1 MERKRIVITGL
12 SAITPLG
19 NDVETSWEALLA
31 GKSGIGPI
39 TLFDSTDYPTHIAGE
54 VKDFKPEEYIPAKE
68 CRKMDRFSQFAVCAA
83 IDLVKSSGLVI
94 DENNAH
100 RVGVVLGV
108 GLGGLKTLEDFHE
121 KLRTAGPRRVSPFY
135 IPMVIANMAPGL
147 VAIETG
153 AKGIN
158 VVSTSACASALH
170 AIGCAYDQLV
180 LGRAD
185 AVITGGSEATICGMG
200 ISGFT
205 SMKALCTDNQD
216 TPEKASRPF
225 DATRAGFV
233 MGEGA
238 GLLMLETLEHAQAR
252 GAKIYAEVLGFG
264 ASDDANHMVAP
275 LESGAGMVA
284 CIKAAL
290 ADAGVAP
297 ESIDYV
303 SAHGTSTH
311 ANDSAETKAL
321 HAVFGDHAKDLA
333 ITGVKSQIGHL
344 LG

>member
-1 MERKRIVITGL
+1 VERKRIVITGL

-19 NDVETSWEALLA
+19 NDVDKSWEALLA

-39 TLFDSTDYPTHIAGE
+39 TLFDAADYPTHIAGE

-83 IDLVKSSGLVI
+83 VDLMKNSGLTI

-121 KLRTAGPRRVSPFY
+121 KLRTSGPRRVSPFY

-147 VAIETG
+147 VAIQTG

-170 AIGCAYDQLV
+170 AIGSAYDQLV

-185 AVITGGSEATICGMG
+185 VILTGGAEATICGMG

-205 SMKALCTDNQD
+205 SMKALCTDHGR
-216 TPEKASRPF
+216 TRKGFPSLRCHSR
-225 DATRAGFV
+225 RLCHGRRC
-233 MGEGA
+233 G
-238 GLLMLETLEHAQAR
+238 HA
-252 GAKIYAEVLGFG
+252 YA
-264 ASDDANHMVAP
+264 
-275 LESGAGMVA
+275 
-284 CIKAAL
+284 
-290 ADAGVAP
+290 
-297 ESIDYV
+297 
-303 SAHGTSTH
+303 
-311 ANDSAETKAL
+311 
-321 HAVFGDHAKDLA
+321 
-333 ITGVKSQIGHL
+333 
-344 LG
+344 

>member
-19 NDVETSWEALLA
+19 NSAESSWEALLA

-83 IDLVKSSGLVI
+83 IDLMKDAGLTI
-94 DENNAH
+94 DEENAH

-121 KLRTAGPRRVSPFY
+121 KLRPAGPRRVSPFY
-135 IPMVIANMAPGL
+135 IPMVISNMAPGL

-185 AVITGGSEATICGMG
+185 AIITGGIVSTN
-200 ISGFT
+200 SGVQVVNKTGSMLPETGGLGTLLFT
-205 SMKALCTDNQD
+205 
-216 TPEKASRPF
+216 
-225 DATRAGFV
+225 
-233 MGEGA
+233 
-238 GLLMLETLEHAQAR
+238 
-252 GAKIYAEVLGFG
+252 VLG
-264 ASDDANHMVAP
+264 STT
-275 LESGAGMVA
+275 
-284 CIKAAL
+284 AL
-290 ADAGVAP
+290 G
-297 ESIDYV
+297 
-303 SAHGTSTH
+303 
-311 ANDSAETKAL
+311 
-321 HAVFGDHAKDLA
+321 
-333 ITGVKSQIGHL
+333 TGVVLVTKKRMSKIEDEE
-344 LG
+344 